1 MASLTKRPRNKNKP
15 WTVQWYDGAGK
26 RPEAA
31 FRTNR
36 EARDFKI
43 KLEHDEREGTFVDP
57 RLGREPFSDAA
68 RRWLAGLAVT
78 PETRRAYQSVLNNHV
93 LPTFGDRALRQ
104 VAQDREGT
112 AQLLNQSLAELS
124 RQRRE
129 IARLVITGT
138 LDEAVRGARLPRHR
152 LERIRLIDNGRAP
165 DRSEFVFPS
174 RPQIEALAAG
184 LRPDLQ
190 LTIWLMR
197 GCGLRVSEALAVRKD
212 CFREGVVRI
221 FEQVRPDGR
230 ATVALKHRRP
240 GESREIP
247 APTYLLEAVDR
258 HVSEHGTRDGYL
270 LAGARVPFVQH
281 RGYLKSFT
289 RAAQLAGIREGF
301 TPHSLRHVF
310 ASALLAR
317 GVPLTDVADWLGHRS
332 IEVTYRIYGHLVPS
346 AWGRAREAL
355 NAEYQAWSK
364 AA

>member
-15 WTVQWYDGAGK
+15 WSVQWYDGAGK
-26 RPEAA
+26 RREAA

-36 EARDFKI
+36 EAKDFKI
-43 KLEHDEREGTFVDP
+43 KLEHDQREGTFVDP
-57 RLGREPFSDAA
+57 RLGREPFGEAA
-68 RRWLAGLAVT
+68 RRWLGSLAVA

-93 LPTFGDRALRQ
+93 LPTLGDRALRQ

-112 AQLLNQSLAELS
+112 AELLNQSLAELS

-138 LDEAVRGARLPRHR
+138 LDEAVRAARLPRHR
-152 LERIRLIDNGRAP
+152 LDGIRLTSNSRAH
-165 DRSEFVFPS
+165 DRSDFIFPPRS
-174 RPQIEALAAG
+174 QIEALAAG

-197 GCGLRVSEALAVRKD
+197 GCGLRVSEALAIRED
-212 CFREGVVRI
+212 CFREGALRI
-221 FEQVRPDGR
+221 FEQVQPDGR
-230 ATVALKHRRP
+230 GTVALKHRRP
-240 GESREIP
+240 GESREMP

-258 HVSEHGTRDGYL
+258 HVSEHGMRDGYL

-289 RAAQLAGIREGF
+289 RAARLAGITEGF

-317 GVPLTDVADWLGHRS
+317 GVPITDVAEWLGHRS

-355 NAEYQAWSK
+355 DAEYQAWSN

>member
-15 WTVQWYDGAGK
+15 WSVQWYDGTGK
-26 RPEAA
+26 RREAA
-31 FRTNR
+31 FGTNR
-36 EARDFKI
+36 EAKDFKI
-43 KLEHDEREGTFVDP
+43 KLEHDQREGTFVDP
-57 RLGREPFSDAA
+57 RLGREPFGEAA
-68 RRWLAGLAVT
+68 MRWLGGLAVA

-93 LPTFGDRALRQ
+93 LPTLGDRALWQ

-138 LDEAVRGARLPRHR
+138 LDEAVRAARLPRHR
-152 LERIRLIDNGRAP
+152 LDGIRLTSNGSAP
-165 DRSEFVFPS
+165 DRSDFIFPPRS
-174 RPQIEALAAG
+174 QIEALAAG
-184 LRPDLQ
+184 LRPDLR

-197 GCGLRVSEALAVRKD
+197 GCGLRVSEALAIRKD
-212 CFREGVVRI
+212 CFREGTLRI
-221 FEQVRPDGR
+221 FEQVQPDGR
-230 ATVALKHRRP
+230 GTVALKHRRP
-240 GESREIP
+240 GESREMP

-258 HVSEHGTRDGYL
+258 HVGEHGTRDGYL

-289 RAAQLAGIREGF
+289 RAAQLAGITEGL

-317 GVPLTDVADWLGHRS
+317 GVPITDVAEWLGHRS

-355 NAEYQAWSK
+355 DAEYQAWSN

>member
-1 MASLTKRPRNKNKP
+1 VASLTKRPRNKNKP
-15 WTVQWYDGAGK
+15 WSVQWYDGGGK
-26 RPEAA
+26 RHEAA
-31 FRTNR
+31 FGTNR
-36 EARDFKI
+36 EAKDFKI
-43 KLEHDEREGTFVDP
+43 KLEHDQREGTFVDP
-57 RLGREPFSDAA
+57 RLGREPFGDAA
-68 RRWLAGLAVT
+68 RRWLSGLAVA

-93 LPTFGDRALRQ
+93 LPIFGDRALRQ

-112 AQLLNQSLAELS
+112 AQLVNQSLAELS

-138 LDEAVRGARLPRHR
+138 LDEAVRAARLPRHR
-152 LERIRLIDNGRAP
+152 LDGIRLTSDNGAHG
-165 DRSEFVFPS
+165 RSDFVFPPRS
-174 RPQIEALAAG
+174 QIEALAAG
-184 LRPDLQ
+184 LRPDVR

-197 GCGLRVSEALAVRKD
+197 GCGLRVSEALAIRKD
-212 CFREGVVRI
+212 CFREGTLRI
-221 FEQVRPDGR
+221 FEQVQPDGR
-230 ATVALKHRRP
+230 GTVALKHRRP
-240 GESREIP
+240 GENREMP
-247 APTYLLEAVDR
+247 APAYVLEAVDR
-258 HVSEHGTRDGYL
+258 HVTEHGTRDGYL

-289 RAAQLAGIREGF
+289 RAAQLAGIPEGF

-317 GVPLTDVADWLGHRS
+317 SVPITDVAEWLGHRS

-355 NAEYQAWSK
+355 DAEYEAWSK

>member
-15 WTVQWYDGAGK
+15 WSVQWYDGGGK
-26 RPEAA
+26 RREAA
-31 FRTNR
+31 FGTNR
-36 EARDFKI
+36 EAKDFKI
-43 KLEHDEREGTFVDP
+43 KLEHDQREGTFVDP
-57 RLGREPFSDAA
+57 RLGREPFGDAA
-68 RRWLAGLAVT
+68 RRWLRGLAVA
-78 PETRRAYQSVLNNHV
+78 PETRRAYQSEFNNHV

-112 AQLLNQSLAELS
+112 AQLVNQSLAELS

-138 LDEAVRGARLPRHR
+138 LDEAVRAARLPRHH
-152 LERIRLIDNGRAP
+152 LDGIRLTSDNGAHG
-165 DRSEFVFPS
+165 RSDFVFPPRS
-174 RPQIEALAAG
+174 QIEALAAG
-184 LRPDLQ
+184 LRPDVR

-197 GCGLRVSEALAVRKD
+197 GCGLRVSEALAIRKD
-212 CFREGVVRI
+212 CFREGTLRI
-221 FEQVRPDGR
+221 SEQVQPDGR
-230 ATVALKHRRP
+230 GTVALKHRRP
-240 GESREIP
+240 GENREMP
-247 APTYLLEAVDR
+247 APAYLLEAVDR
-258 HVSEHGTRDGYL
+258 HVTEHGTRDGYL

-289 RAAQLAGIREGF
+289 RAAQLAGIPEGF

-317 GVPLTDVADWLGHRS
+317 GVPITDVAEWLGHRS

-355 NAEYQAWSK
+355 DAEYEAWSK

>member
-1 MASLTKRPRNKNKP
+1 VASLTKRPRNKNKP
-15 WTVQWYDGAGK
+15 WSVQWWDGTGK
-26 RPEAA
+26 RREAA

-36 EARDFKI
+36 EAKDFKI
-43 KLEHDEREGTFVDP
+43 KLEHDQREGTFVDP
-57 RLGREPFSDAA
+57 RLGREPFVDAA
-68 RRWLAGLAVT
+68 DRWLASLAVA

-93 LPTFGDRALRQ
+93 LPALGDRALRQ

-138 LDEAVRGARLPRHR
+138 LDEAVRAARLPRHR
-152 LERIRLIDNGRAP
+152 LDGIRLTSNSRAP
-165 DRSEFVFPS
+165 DRSDFIFPS
-174 RPQIEALAAG
+174 RSQIEALAAG
-184 LRPDLQ
+184 LRPDVQ

-212 CFREGVVRI
+212 CFREGTLRI
-221 FEQVRPDGR
+221 FEQVQPDGR
-230 ATVALKHRRP
+230 GTAPLKHRRP
-240 GESREIP
+240 GESREMP

-258 HVSEHGTRDGYL
+258 HVDEHGTRDGYL
-270 LAGARVPFVQH
+270 LIGARVPFVQH
-281 RGYLKSFT
+281 RGYLKSFS
-289 RAAQLAGIREGF
+289 RAARLAGIIEGF

-317 GVPLTDVADWLGHRS
+317 GVPITDVAEWLGHRS

-355 NAEYQAWSK
+355 NAEYRAWSK

>member
-26 RPEAA
+26 RREAA

-36 EARDFKI
+36 EAKDFKI

-68 RRWLAGLAVT
+68 KRWLAGLAVA
-78 PETRRAYQSVLNNHV
+78 PETRRAYRSVLDNHV
-93 LPTFGDRALRQ
+93 LPTLGGRALGQ
-104 VAQDREGT
+104 VAQDREDAT
-112 AQLLNQSLAELS
+112 QLLNQSLVELS

-138 LDEAVRGARLPRHR
+138 LDEAVRAARLPRHR
-152 LERIRLIDNGRAP
+152 LDGIRLVSNSGSH
-165 DRSEFVFPS
+165 DRSDFVFPS
-174 RPQIEALAAG
+174 RSQIEVLAAG
-184 LRPDLQ
+184 LRPGIQ

-197 GCGLRVSEALAVRKD
+197 GCGLRVSEALAIRTD
-212 CFREGVVRI
+212 CFKEGTLRI
-221 FEQVRPDGR
+221 FEQVQPDGR
-230 ATVALKHRRP
+230 GTVALKHRSP
-240 GESREIP
+240 GESREMP
-247 APTYLLEAVDR
+247 APAYLLEAVDR

-289 RAAQLAGIREGF
+289 RAAQLAGIPEGF

-317 GVPLTDVADWLGHRS
+317 GVPITDVAEWLGHRS

-355 NAEYQAWSK
+355 DAEYEAWSK